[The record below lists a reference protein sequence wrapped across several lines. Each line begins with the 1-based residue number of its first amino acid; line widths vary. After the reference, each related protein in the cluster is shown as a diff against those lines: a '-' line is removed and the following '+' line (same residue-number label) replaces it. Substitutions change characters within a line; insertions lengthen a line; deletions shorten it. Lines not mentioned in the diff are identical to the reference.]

1 MKKLT
6 LVALALVAAA
16 CNKGPLNGDAFVAY
30 YRTDASDL
38 TSKNST
44 LVTAASGDGK
54 SFYVAVKA
62 DQLSQRWFMS
72 AYLSQIY
79 PGAVSGGAASSM
91 GTRVVSFQIQNGKLF
106 MFDASNTKST
116 SDTFSPQLVIDAY
129 PIVTDST
136 FAKLPNAKDYVLID
150 PSQSLGQ
157 FSLLSDAYGSGGVSF
172 NITVSFMQNFR
183 AIADGA
189 TFEQVFTGYANQADP
204 SAAGQGEENTLRASG
219 TLGISLRKYSEG
231 AGFASKDMPSEDP
244 NANQEYFFRSPL
256 TLVKNTGTAH
266 TAAGRWNIH
275 KDVKKTIDWVISPNV
290 LTYAKDPR
298 FQGADIVGALERGVT
313 NWNLVFGY
321 QALTVRVAKPGESF
335 DQDDVNYVIVDE
347 NPSLGMAF
355 ANWRSNPVTGEIR
368 GASVYY
374 SEFWLEDAYS
384 LFLAPKSAARDAATT
399 PARAK
404 TAPRL
409 SWNPMAGRDLCNML
423 APRFR
428 ANSQLSKTATTA
440 TTMTPTQ
447 QFENLI
453 THVLVH
459 EIGHT
464 LGLRH
469 NFKGSLE
476 PVSSSVMDYI
486 LDQDAVNLAQPQPY
500 DVAAIR
506 YLYDLSTELPS
517 QPFCSDEWTASDP
530 DCFPYDTSA
539 TPFDSY
545 WLPLYTGNFNFFA
558 QNPQYFAEP
567 SIYVDYPLNQVLKY
581 VRQPNDEASLTHAW
595 TSIMQP
601 IRLPLA
607 RANAANADY
616 AAIADAEFGVLIR
629 RLWLDTPAL
638 RDNATLY
645 GGGSVGTNDPPA
657 VGAFYADALDQLK
670 QTLVDTHGLRSFAT
684 RRTTVD
690 VLKHLQDVK
699 ALEVLDGARDALS
712 TQMTNLT
719 GDAAANTQDLLN
731 RVTAATQ
738 SYYN

>member
-1 MKKLT
+1 MKRLT

-16 CNKGPLNGDAFVAY
+16 CNKGPLNGDAFIAY

-38 TSKNST
+38 TSKNNA
-44 LVTAASGDGK
+44 LVSAANGDGK

-62 DQLSQRWFMS
+62 SQLSERWFMS
-72 AYLSQIY
+72 AYLGQIY
-79 PGAVSGGAASSM
+79 PGAVAGGAAESM
-91 GTRVVSFQIQNGKLF
+91 GTRVVSFQVQNGKLF
-106 MFDASNTKST
+106 MFDASNTKNT
-116 SDTFSPQLVIDAY
+116 SDTFSPELVIDAY
-129 PIVTDST
+129 PIVTDAT
-136 FAKLPNAKDYVLID
+136 FAKLPNAKDYILID

-157 FSLLSDAYGSGGVSF
+157 FSLLSDAYGGSGVSF

-183 AIADGA
+183 AISDGA
-189 TFEQVFTGYANQADP
+189 TFEQVFTGYANQAD
-204 SAAGQGEENTLRASG
+204 STAAGQGEVNSLRASG
-219 TLGISLRKYSEG
+219 TLGIALRKYSEG
-231 AGFASKDMPSEDP
+231 KGFTSKNMPSEDP
-244 NANQEYFFRSPL
+244 NANQEYFFRSPT
-256 TLVKNTGTAH
+256 TLVSNTGTTH
-266 TAAGRWNIH
+266 TSAGRWNIRPG
-275 KDVKKTIDWVISPNV
+275 VKKTIDWVISPNV

-298 FQGADIVGALERGVT
+298 FQGADIVGALQKGVT

-321 QALTVRVAKPGESF
+321 EALTVRVAKPGESF
-335 DQDDVNYVIVDE
+335 DQDDVNYIVIDE
-347 NPSLGMAF
+347 NPSLGEAF
-355 ANWRSNPVTGEIR
+355 ANWRSNPTTGEIR

-384 LFLAPKSAARDAATT
+384 LFLAPSTASRDAVTT
-399 PARAK
+399 AKAK

-409 SWNPMAGRDLCNML
+409 TWNPMSKSDLCHMV

-428 ANSQLSKTATTA
+428 TNSQLTKLASNATE
-440 TTMTPTQ
+440 MSPTQ

-486 LDQDAVNLAQPQPY
+486 LDQDAVNLSQPQPY

-506 YLYDLSTELPS
+506 YLYDLSPDVPS
-517 QPFCSDEWTASDP
+517 QPFCSDEWTDLDP

-545 WLPLYTGNFNFFA
+545 WMPLYTGNFNFFA
-558 QNPQYFAEP
+558 TSPQDFVEP

-581 VRQPNDEASLTHAW
+581 VREPADEASLTHAW
-595 TSIMQP
+595 TSISQP
-601 IRLPLA
+601 IRLPLSN
-607 RANAANADY
+607 ANASNPDY
-616 AAIADAEFGVLIR
+616 VTIADAEFGVLIR
-629 RLWLDTPAL
+629 RLWLDPAGL
-638 RDNATLY
+638 RDNGSLY
-645 GGGSVGTNDPPA
+645 GGGYVATNDPPA
-657 VGAFYADALDQLK
+657 VGAFYADALAQLK
-670 QTLVDTHGLRSFAT
+670 LSLVDTDSMRSFAT

-699 ALEVLDGARDALS
+699 ALEILDAARDVLAA
-712 TQMTNLT
+712 QVTNT
-719 GDAAANTQDLLN
+719 SGDAAANTQDLLN
-731 RVTAATQ
+731 RVNAATQ